1 MIRKGQNM
9 IYYGK
14 QEFDQVMLNRTDASE
29 FMKYVSYGVERE
41 LINKLLD
48 SVQDH
53 KFHII
58 KLDEPKTEND
68 PKRMM
73 VSYKQ
78 GISDNILVPCEHCK
92 HNPKT
97 SRIEIYGWC
106 RYFIDRMGRE
116 AFCPFGEEIQIGQFL
131 IGRKP

>member
-78 GISDNILVPCEHCK
+78 GISDDILVPCECCK
-92 HNPKT
+92 YNPKT
-97 SRIEIYGWC
+97 PRIWCDPDRVEIYGWC
-106 RYFIDRMGRE
+106 RYFIERLGGKG
-116 AFCPFGEEIQIGQFL
+116 FCPFGEE
-131 IGRKP
+131 